1 MYYHRATAAGH
12 FFIIFFLSNFTVLY
26 NRCIQTLEFRISH
39 RVYYHHAT
47 AAGHWPSSFFFTN
60 FTVMCTRW
68 IQTLEFWISRRVYY
82 HCTAAAGYW
91 PSSFSSPISQCCVE
105 GGFKPI
111 NSGSIVECTVYYH
124 CAAAVGHFFII
135 FCLFQFYS
143 LCEVGGFEPLKSGS
157 ISSAILRCHGATTQG
172 TFLLSFL
179 SANIPVL
186 SNGRTQ
192 TLDISITCPDCC
204 TTVLLLLATVS

>member
-1 MYYHRATAAGH
+1 M
-12 FFIIFFLSNFTVLY
+12 N
-26 NRCIQTLEFRISH
+26 LEFRISH
-39 RVYYHHAT
+39 RVYYHRAT

-68 IQTLEFWISRRVYY
+68 IQTLEFWIS
-82 HCTAAAGYW
+82 
-91 PSSFSSPISQCCVE
+91 SQ
-105 GGFKPI
+105 
-111 NSGSIVECTVYYH
+111 VYYH

-143 LCEVGGFEPLKSGS
+143 LCEAGGFEPLKSGS
-157 ISSAILRCHGATTQG
+157 VSSAILRCHGATTKG